1 MELNEIK
8 QYQHKIKIINV
19 HNNNKQSAYKFV
31 VVKINLPSSND
42 ETVRFSLEP
51 NDHFVEHQ
59 HISDTNDYYCDI
71 PNYLDQTITLYAHF
85 FPSDLYEY
93 DTELDSL
100 ILIYD
105 LQDILIDAEITH
117 YRYNAIMDDRGNL
130 IIQST
135 DTNSVNNV
143 HDPNYK
149 EYSDINNIKNKTEQG
164 FFPLSGKYRSKKN
177 LKVPDIQTAKPSWR
191 ENNNKVFWEAR
202 IPIDYA
208 TSPMKVFINYEYLP
222 TSREYHQHYF
232 GFEGTTQNNNTINV
246 LEGTNINI
254 LDDKFGSK
262 NNYRLINLGNQY
274 SDKNSIYVPHEN
286 IIPINLKDFTPKFFN
301 NQKTCE
307 WKKSKCQDY
316 YIYTPLSFSA
326 NQDGYCLKQISLTP
340 GKYYSLRY
348 YIYIP
353 SYAHVEDDKCHIVIE
368 TDENITYK
376 IDDAFILKD
385 KEMRN
390 KWIYHEVPFLATEN
404 NNIKI
409 IGPQSFNTSTD
420 KNNNIFFTNI
430 SLYEMV
436 EYSPT
441 LQYTNTSLKIFEK
454 DQKTLRLISE
464 PNTTQSISPD
474 DKTWTLTNNI
484 LPTPYNDVYITTD
497 EEEEIYYELYSTD
510 LLYTHSLNDNNAIS
524 YNSVT
529 TDITLRNNDY
539 ATLTYDDQETII
551 YVEYD
556 YKIKGVYGPG
566 NNFTFNFRDIDGN
579 VITIGEV
586 EAGIFLTK
594 DSVSNI
600 NTAEKKLS
608 YNSVKVQGQVTF
620 SNIDLTNL
628 RQNNPIAN
636 KYYIRLDYTHPC
648 LEGKK
653 TIFKT
658 LYLYKEEVIIDNLK
672 IGSAKNLDGIYIHDI
687 TINNDGNL
695 VVDEIRKLEINNT
708 EIINDLN
715 ITGAGELEKEF
726 TTYTNGT
733 DAITHGATSLMIA
746 DGKLIISFEDDE
758 YIYATQNDILAN
770 GYTINDIDQLPLK
783 IEARIVDQEGNIKTT
798 GYCELSIDDKL
809 NQTTIVDN
817 GWVDFY
823 LDLADF
829 KPGCQTIKIEYY
841 REYYRSLDFIYFDIC
856 LNESINTKDYIPIDI
871 KVLEKGN
878 VQSLKNN
885 SYKIAKDDCLLSSID
900 VHNYSQFRVEVYKD
914 NNLILKKNIYNR
926 NSDDIVF
933 FSHEYGDKQSHQ
945 FTIKTGNM
953 LDENGEIIEDLYR
966 DHQKTFVINK

>member
-19 HNNNKQSAYKFV
+19 HNNNIQSAYKFV

-497 EEEEIYYELYSTD
+497 M
-510 LLYTHSLNDNNAIS
+510 LNM
-524 YNSVT
+524 
-529 TDITLRNNDY
+529 
-539 ATLTYDDQETII
+539 II
-551 YVEYD
+551 
-556 YKIKGVYGPG
+556 K
-566 NNFTFNFRDIDGN
+566 
-579 VITIGEV
+579 
-586 EAGIFLTK
+586 
-594 DSVSNI
+594 
-600 NTAEKKLS
+600 
-608 YNSVKVQGQVTF
+608 
-620 SNIDLTNL
+620 
-628 RQNNPIAN
+628 
-636 KYYIRLDYTHPC
+636 
-648 LEGKK
+648 
-653 TIFKT
+653 
-658 LYLYKEEVIIDNLK
+658 
-672 IGSAKNLDGIYIHDI
+672 
-687 TINNDGNL
+687 
-695 VVDEIRKLEINNT
+695 
-708 EIINDLN
+708 
-715 ITGAGELEKEF
+715 
-726 TTYTNGT
+726 
-733 DAITHGATSLMIA
+733 
-746 DGKLIISFEDDE
+746 
-758 YIYATQNDILAN
+758 
-770 GYTINDIDQLPLK
+770 
-783 IEARIVDQEGNIKTT
+783 
-798 GYCELSIDDKL
+798 
-809 NQTTIVDN
+809 
-817 GWVDFY
+817 
-823 LDLADF
+823 
-829 KPGCQTIKIEYY
+829 
-841 REYYRSLDFIYFDIC
+841 
-856 LNESINTKDYIPIDI
+856 
-871 KVLEKGN
+871 
-878 VQSLKNN
+878 
-885 SYKIAKDDCLLSSID
+885 
-900 VHNYSQFRVEVYKD
+900 
-914 NNLILKKNIYNR
+914 
-926 NSDDIVF
+926 
-933 FSHEYGDKQSHQ
+933 
-945 FTIKTGNM
+945 
-953 LDENGEIIEDLYR
+953 
-966 DHQKTFVINK
+966 